1 MKKIALTFSTIVLLM
16 LVGNAQERYT
26 VNTVISSLE
35 WIGKKVTGQHQ
46 GVIDLKKG
54 SYLFEN
60 GLITSGELIINMQS
74 IKITDIEDKEQNDKL
89 KNHLVSSDFFSVEK
103 QPTAQLTIVKSQKI
117 DETRLKVTADLTIKG
132 ITKRI
137 EFEVTLLI
145 EGKKMVAI
153 GEVDIDRTQFDI
165 RYGSGSFIDNLG
177 DKAIK
182 DPFTIKFKIAALT
195 K

>member
-1 MKKIALTFSTIVLLM
+1 M
-16 LVGNAQERYT
+16 LAGIAQERYT
-26 VNTVISSLE
+26 VNTVISSVE

-46 GVIDLKKG
+46 GVIELKKG

-60 GLITSGELIINMQS
+60 GTITSGEFIINMQS
-74 IKITDIEDKEQNDKL
+74 ITITDIEDKEQNEKL

-103 QPTAQLTIVKSQKI
+103 HPTAQMSVVKSQRI
-117 DETRLKVTADLTIKG
+117 DEKRLKITADLTIKE

-182 DPFTIKFKIAALT
+182 DLFTIKFKVAALT

>member
-182 DPFTIKFKIAALT
+182 DLFTIKFKVAALT

>member
-1 MKKIALTFSTIVLLM
+1 M
-16 LVGNAQERYT
+16 
-26 VNTVISSLE
+26 
-35 WIGKKVTGQHQ
+35 
-46 GVIDLKKG
+46 
-54 SYLFEN
+54 
-60 GLITSGELIINMQS
+60 
-74 IKITDIEDKEQNDKL
+74 
-89 KNHLVSSDFFSVEK
+89 SV
-103 QPTAQLTIVKSQKI
+103 VKSQRI
-117 DETRLKVTADLTIKG
+117 DEKRLKITADLTIKE

-182 DPFTIKFKIAALT
+182 DLFTIKFKVAALT

>member
-35 WIGKKVTGQHQ
+35 WIGKKVAGQHQ

-182 DPFTIKFKIAALT
+182 DLFTIKFKVAALT

>member
-1 MKKIALTFSTIVLLM
+1 M
-16 LVGNAQERYT
+16 LAGIAQERYT
-26 VNTVISSLE
+26 VNTVISSVE

-46 GVIDLKKG
+46 GVIEFKKG

-60 GLITSGELIINMQS
+60 GTITSGEFIINMQS
-74 IKITDIEDKEQNDKL
+74 ITITDIEDKEQNEKL

-103 QPTAQLTIVKSQKI
+103 HPTAQMSVVKSQRI
-117 DETRLKVTADLTIKG
+117 DEKRLKITADLTIKE

-182 DPFTIKFKIAALT
+182 DLFTIKFKVAALT

>member
-1 MKKIALTFSTIVLLM
+1 MKKIILTFSAIVLLM
-16 LVGNAQERYT
+16 LAGIAQERYT
-26 VNTVISSLE
+26 VNTVISSVE

-46 GVIDLKKG
+46 GVIELKKG

-60 GLITSGELIINMQS
+60 GTITSGEFIINMQS
-74 IKITDIEDKEQNDKL
+74 ITITDIEDKEQNEKL

-103 QPTAQLTIVKSQKI
+103 HPTAQMSVVKSQRI
-117 DETRLKVTADLTIKG
+117 DEKRLKITADLTIKE

-182 DPFTIKFKIAALT
+182 DLFTIKFKVAALT

>member
-103 QPTAQLTIVKSQKI
+103 HPTAQLTIVKSQKI
-117 DETRLKVTADLTIKG
+117 DETRLKVTADLTIKE

-182 DPFTIKFKIAALT
+182 DLFTIKFKVAALT

>member
-1 MKKIALTFSTIVLLM
+1 MKKIILTFSAIVLLM
-16 LVGNAQERYT
+16 LAGIAQERYT
-26 VNTVISSLE
+26 VNTVISSVE

-60 GLITSGELIINMQS
+60 GTITSGEFIINMQS
-74 IKITDIEDKEQNDKL
+74 ISITDIEDKEQNEKL

-103 QPTAQLTIVKSQKI
+103 HPTAQLSVVKSQRI
-117 DETRLKVTADLTIKG
+117 DEKRLKVTADLTIKE

-182 DPFTIKFKIAALT
+182 DLFTIKFKVAALT

>member
-1 MKKIALTFSTIVLLM
+1 M

-103 QPTAQLTIVKSQKI
+103 HPTAQLTIVKSQKI
-117 DETRLKVTADLTIKG
+117 DETRLKVTADLTIKE

-182 DPFTIKFKIAALT
+182 DLFTIKFKVASLT

>member
-35 WIGKKVTGQHQ
+35 WIGKKVAGQHQ

-103 QPTAQLTIVKSQKI
+103 HPTAQLTIVKSQKI

-182 DPFTIKFKIAALT
+182 DLFTIKFKVAALT